1 MCNAFTKYIRAWF
14 PKLQAKA
21 DNAELF
27 AEIQR
32 HWPDQK
38 LSMDY
43 LIAERWQ
50 KADDKN
56 DNKIERYNYLVF
68 IDKEGDLDWVCNDDV
83 SKQDLKSD
91 TSCLIAK
98 ILDVEAYPLDKLSKG
113 NKRLF
118 KRMLGAAI
126 VSTLEEGY
134 HDAEDLLSNARRF
147 LQDRINEKSR
157 AWTLASTLC
166 VCGVAMA
173 CVRLFR
179 LGDDALC
186 CAMIFGMSG
195 AYFSIVR
202 RSGQRMTDANAGL
215 GLHVL
220 EVVARI
226 SIGMIMG
233 VVALA
238 LAGCD
243 AAPEILRKACDNPL
257 ARHVVCFA
265 AGLFDSLVP
274 SLITQYILV
283 KPKEAN
289 DE

>member
-1 MCNAFTKYIRAWF
+1 MFNVFAKYIRAWF
-14 PKLQAKA
+14 PKLQAKE

-32 HWPDQK
+32 HWPNQK
-38 LSMDY
+38 LSMDF

-50 KADDKN
+50 KVDDKN
-56 DNKIERYNYLVF
+56 ANKIDRYNYLVF
-68 IDKEGDLDWVCNDDV
+68 IDKEGDLDWACDDDV
-83 SKQDLKSD
+83 SKQDMKSD

-98 ILDVEAYPLDKLSKG
+98 ILDVEAYPIDKLSKG
-113 NKRLF
+113 NRRLF

-126 VSTLEEGY
+126 VSALEEGY
-134 HDAEDLLSNARRF
+134 QDAVGLLSDARRF

-157 AWTLASTLC
+157 AWTLASALC
-166 VCGVAMA
+166 ICGVAMV
-173 CVRLFR
+173 CLGL
-179 LGDDALC
+179 LGDDTLR
-186 CAMIFGMSG
+186 CAMIFGMAG

-202 RSGQRMTDANAGL
+202 RSGLRLADANAGL
-215 GLHVL
+215 WLHIL
-220 EVVARI
+220 EIASRI

-233 VVALA
+233 VVASA

-243 AAPEILRKACDNPL
+243 AAPEILRKSCDNPL

-265 AGLFDSLVP
+265 AGLFDGLVP

-289 DE
+289 NE